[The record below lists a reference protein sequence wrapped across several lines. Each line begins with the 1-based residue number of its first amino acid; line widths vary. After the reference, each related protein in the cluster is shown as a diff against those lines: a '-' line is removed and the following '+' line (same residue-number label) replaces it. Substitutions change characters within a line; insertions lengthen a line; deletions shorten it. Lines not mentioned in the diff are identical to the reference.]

1 MPETILQLQS
11 INKSFPGVRALH
23 EVSLN
28 VYQGRVMAL
37 VGENGA
43 GKSTLMKVLTGIY
56 QADSG
61 NICYQGK
68 NCVFSSSKESQDEG
82 ISIIHQ
88 ELNLLPE
95 LSVAE
100 NIFLGREFTRWP
112 GRINWP
118 KMKQEA
124 HYLLQRL
131 GLSLDPA
138 TPVGRL
144 NIGTQQ
150 MVEIAKALAVNA
162 KVIIMDEPT
171 DALTDTES
179 QSLFRIIRELRA
191 AGCGIVYISHRLAEI
206 FTVCDDITVLRD
218 GEFIKEVPAKDTDED
233 EIIEWMVGRKLTEQY
248 PREPGSGE
256 QQTLMVVNDVS
267 GPGVKH
273 ASFELHKGEIL
284 GVAGLMGAGRTELMK
299 IIYGANPI
307 SQGTITLNGQDLNC
321 SSPQQA
327 LKAGIAYISEDRKG
341 EGLVTELSVGENMV
355 LSALK
360 SFSRQIGVINKTKEQ
375 EAITQFIQRLQVKT
389 PSAHQLIKY
398 LSGGNQQKVAIA
410 KGLLTNPNVLI
421 LDEPT
426 RGIDVGAKKEIYLLI
441 NELKRSGMGIILVS
455 SDMPEILGMSDRI
468 LVMYS
473 GRLVGEFEGQNANQE
488 LIMRYAVGRTTEE
501 EYV

>member
-11 INKSFPGVRALH
+11 ISKSFPGVRALH

-56 QADSG
+56 QADAG
-61 NICYQGK
+61 NICYLGK
-68 NCVFSSSKESQDEG
+68 NCVFSSPKASQDAG

-100 NIFLGREFTRWP
+100 NIFLGREFTCWP
-112 GRINWP
+112 GRIDWS

-131 GLSLDPA
+131 GLSLDPG
-138 TPVGRL
+138 TPVGSL

-191 AGCGIVYISHRLAEI
+191 TGCGIVYISHRLAEI

-218 GEFIKEVPAKDTDED
+218 GEFIKEVPVEDTHED

-248 PREPGSGE
+248 PREP
-256 QQTLMVVNDVS
+256 QQRSQKTLMAVDGLS
-267 GPGVKH
+267 GLGVKN
-273 ASFELHKGEIL
+273 ASFELFEGEIL
-284 GVAGLMGAGRTELMK
+284 GIAGLMGAGRTELMK
-299 IIYGANPI
+299 IIYGVNPLT
-307 SQGTITLNGQDLNC
+307 QGSITLNGQKLHCTN
-321 SSPQQA
+321 PQQA

-355 LSALK
+355 LSSLK
-360 SFSRQIGVINKTKEQ
+360 TFSRQIGVINKAKEQ
-375 EAITQFIQRLQVKT
+375 EAIAHFIQRLQVKT
-389 PSAHQLIKY
+389 PSAYQLIKY

-410 KGLLTNPNVLI
+410 KGLLTNPKVLI

-473 GRLVGEFEGQNANQE
+473 GCLVGEFEGQSANQE
-488 LIMRYAVGRTTEE
+488 HIMRYAVGRTTEE